1 MAEGKLQADVVQPQ
15 QAQDREKPAGDPV
28 PDLTIASAEDEYLH
42 GLPLTLMTLA
52 LMAGIF
58 MIALDNSII
67 YTTSLSHSFH
77 LEQVVTDALASQ
89 QRQSQR

>member
-1 MAEGKLQADVVQPQ
+1 MDE
-15 QAQDREKPAGDPV
+15 AQTQEQEKHPENAVPELTVGPV
-28 PDLTIASAEDEYLH
+28 EDEYLT

-67 YTTSLSHSFH
+67 CIDLPPFH
-77 LEQVVTDALASQ
+77 ESGRRDSD
-89 QRQSQR
+89 